1 MLSRMSIADTP
12 GERPAP
18 DSACIDVMITRD
30 TPNASS
36 SGLSVIARPTV
47 VQFGPGDTN
56 PFQPRF
62 LRCTS
67 ISAAWSQL
75 TPGRNTGTSGS

>member
-1 MLSRMSIADTP
+1 MMLSRMSIAETP

-30 TPNASS
+30 TPNASCERLQRH
-36 SGLSVIARPTV
+36 GQADGGAVRAGETK
-47 VQFGPGDTN
+47 

-62 LRCTS
+62 LRWMS
-67 ISAAWSQL
+67 ISAA
-75 TPGRNTGTSGS
+75 

>member
-1 MLSRMSIADTP
+1 
-12 GERPAP
+12 
-18 DSACIDVMITRD
+18 MITRD

-47 VQFGPGDTN
+47 VQFGPGDTK
-56 PFQPRF
+56 PFQPRR

-67 ISAAWSQL
+67 ISAAWSQF

>member
-1 MLSRMSIADTP
+1 MLSRMSIAETP

-18 DSACIDVMITRD
+18 ESACIDVMITRD
-30 TPNASS
+30 TPKASS

-47 VQFGPGDTN
+47 VQFGPGETN

-62 LRCTS
+62 LRWMS
-67 ISAAWSQL
+67 MSAAWSQF